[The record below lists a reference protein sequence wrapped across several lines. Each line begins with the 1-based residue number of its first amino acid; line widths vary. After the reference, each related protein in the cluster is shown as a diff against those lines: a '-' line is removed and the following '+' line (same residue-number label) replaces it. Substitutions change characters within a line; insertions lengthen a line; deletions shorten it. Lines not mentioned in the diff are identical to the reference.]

1 MQTPIRTVSPGVAR
15 LIPPD
20 LQEIIWTI
28 HAANPLL
35 PSIFELSKGRKH
47 YTQHINHLCLLP
59 YYNQSHTVK
68 FYQPLD
74 NLRVTILMTGKG
86 LLMRLS
92 NRKLEIELR
101 QKLAGPEQGELF

>member
-1 MQTPIRTVSPGVAR
+1 MQIPMKTVSPGVAR
-15 LIPPD
+15 LIPLD

-28 HAANPLL
+28 HATNPLL
-35 PSIFELSKGRKH
+35 PSIFEFSKGKAR

-74 NLRVTILMTGKG
+74 NLRVTILMTDTC

-92 NRKLEIELR
+92 SKRLEDKYSQSPPGL
-101 QKLAGPEQGELF
+101 QQGDLF